1 MLDPT
6 ERGILGQQNIVVST
20 GTWPRCYGDTFA
32 FRFLIVR
39 GIRMLLHLIS
49 RRNRVSVNVSSSH
62 QPPPSPLITSQPS
75 GNLRPHLREG
85 WRAPRHEAP
94 TTSPC
99 NTWPEHHVH
108 LQQVF
113 VWCQQLP
120 GSALRLSWQWWGGA
134 LTCIAPDQPAP
145 TATRSCAKG
154 RCRCGG
160 DTAPAGA
167 GTDLQSCAL
176 PRGLGLSRQHPDSC
190 L

>member
-62 QPPPSPLITSQPS
+62 QPPPSPPITSQPS
-75 GNLRPHLREG
+75 GNLQPHLREG

-120 GSALRLSWQWWGGA
+120 GSALRLSWQWGG
-134 LTCIAPDQPAP
+134 
-145 TATRSCAKG
+145 
-154 RCRCGG
+154 GG
-160 DTAPAGA
+160 THLYSPGSA
-167 GTDLQSCAL
+167 GTHC
-176 PRGLGLSRQHPDSC
+176 HPQ
-190 L
+190 LRKGTMPVWR